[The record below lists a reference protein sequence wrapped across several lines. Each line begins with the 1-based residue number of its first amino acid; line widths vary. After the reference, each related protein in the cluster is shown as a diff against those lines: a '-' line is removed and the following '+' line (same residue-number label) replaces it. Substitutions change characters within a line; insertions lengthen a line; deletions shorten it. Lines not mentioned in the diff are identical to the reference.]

1 MRRKAAGIGAAMAF
15 GLALWSCGGVPA
27 FAQSGPE
34 ATPASDSLTQAQRNY
49 MASLDRDLAAQDYD
63 KLATSILKPGPSA
76 YLKPA
81 LDWTRDGTLK
91 GRSIIV
97 PLIYSSLLW
106 NLGVSFPQLPDFKTS
121 SGIIALYALLVA
133 HADGPKCA
141 DPTAPA
147 HRIDVI
153 TRDDRKQFETI
164 AALPAKKRHDALAAA
179 IRLERSTAKLRTDDK
194 YLCRFGMQETLAI
207 LRQHQGEKLKEK
219 KPESAFT
226 GIKIEKKA
234 ESAFAGLEIQ
244 LPADAPYMPSFLPY
258 DQWASK
264 QAAIRAT
271 FPAMLTA
278 FIAKFKPQAAQHAH

>member
-1 MRRKAAGIGAAMAF
+1 MAF
-15 GLALWSCGGVPA
+15 GLALWLCGGVPA
-27 FAQSGPE
+27 LAQSGPE

-63 KLATSILKPGPSA
+63 KLTKSILKPGPSA

-81 LDWTRDGTLK
+81 LDWTRNGTLK

-147 HRIDVI
+147 HRIDAI
-153 TRDDRKQFETI
+153 TRDYRKQFEAI
-164 AALPAKKRHDALAAA
+164 AALPAKKRHAALAAA

-207 LRQHQGEKLKEK
+207 LRRHRVEKLKEK
-219 KPESAFT
+219 KKPKSPFA
-226 GIKIEKKA
+226 GIKIQKKA
-234 ESAFAGLEIQ
+234 ESAFTGLEIQ
-244 LPADAPYMPSFLPY
+244 LPADAPYVPSFLPY

-278 FIAKFKPQAAQHAH
+278 FIAKFKSQAAQRAH